1 MENLLQTV
9 HASRA
14 RQKDAASNR
23 LSHGPPAAPP
33 SASTPSEPE
42 ISLALMSYEPPAD
55 DYLTNRVVAYA
66 TSQRVYDWNGN
77 ARQTNFAHVELS
89 FAFDVNGTRLFAD
102 PNHSLGF
109 SINQF
114 SRLYLREKTWKP
126 EYRCVSISVP
136 APKYRRLLQICTTLA
151 QLDVPFD
158 SFGMYSAPFLSD
170 ALLQFRDR
178 VRHGTFCSRII
189 VEVLQEAG
197 VGGLEIERLKPW
209 RATPNLLYLAFGG
222 T

>member
-42 ISLALMSYEPPAD
+42 ISLALMCYQPPAD

-66 TSQRVYDWNGN
+66 TSQRVYDWQGN

-136 APKYRRLLQICTTLA
+136 APKYRHLLQVCTTLA
-151 QLDVPFD
+151 QLDANLDACREGGDDLPASVVAAMDGAWDITRGGAFPYWR
-158 SFGMYSAPFLSD
+158 SYSADMPGRDGLDPGASYD
-170 ALLQFRDR
+170 A
-178 VRHGTFCSRII
+178 
-189 VEVLQEAG
+189 A
-197 VGGLEIERLKPW
+197 KKK
-209 RATPNLLYLAFGG
+209 
-222 T
+222 